1 MRALSHVSVRGY
13 VHPYASLCT
22 LVRMGYGLL
31 AAAIAAE
38 VAGTT
43 AMKYSEGFSRL
54 WPSLLTVAGYLLA
67 FTLLA
72 QTLKT
77 MSVGTAYAIWAGIGT
92 AAVAGIGMLFLGE
105 STSLVKISGI
115 VLVIVG
121 VVVLNLGGAH

>member
-1 MRALSHVSVRGY
+1 MGY
-13 VHPYASLCT
+13 A
-22 LVRMGYGLL
+22 YGLL

-43 AMKYSEGFSRL
+43 AMKYSEGFTRL
-54 WPSLLTVAGYLLA
+54 WPSLGTVVGYLIA

-77 MSVGTAYAIWAGIGT
+77 LSVGTAYAIWAGVGT
-92 AAVAGIGMLFLGE
+92 AAVALIGILLLGE
-105 STSLVKISGI
+105 SGNLVKIAGI
-115 VLVIVG
+115 ALIVAG